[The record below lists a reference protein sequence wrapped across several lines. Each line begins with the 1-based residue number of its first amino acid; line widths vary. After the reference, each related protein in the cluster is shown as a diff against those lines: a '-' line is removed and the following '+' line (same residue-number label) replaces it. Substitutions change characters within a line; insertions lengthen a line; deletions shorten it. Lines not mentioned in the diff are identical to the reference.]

1 MAIPW
6 SALLLAGMTPAPGS
20 DFGFSLLM
28 NDDDGSGRRGWME
41 YMSGI
46 GSSKDPDA
54 FGDLLL
60 VETPGL

>member
-6 SALLLAGMTPAPGS
+6 SALLPAGTTAAPGS
-20 DFGFSLLM
+20 DFGFSLLI

-41 YMSGI
+41 YMGGI

-60 VETPGL
+60 VNMPDL